1 MPLNKIQF
9 KSGIISDVTPYTN
22 EGGFVDGDKIRFRLG
37 SPEKIGGWVKY
48 STNTYLGTARR
59 LHNWIALDGSDFLGV
74 GTHLKYYIEEG
85 QTFNDIT
92 PIRETTSAGDV
103 TFSATNGST
112 TITVTDA
119 AHGANENDFVTFS
132 GAASL
137 GGTITATILNA
148 EFQITSLISSNA
160 YTITS
165 SVAANSSDTNNGGGV
180 EQLVVRWQHS
190 LQKH

>member
-103 TFSATNGST
+103 TDRFPVISILPVPVISLLLRSKLPPSCGEVSPTMLVLTPINST
-112 TITVTDA
+112 I
-119 AHGANENDFVTFS
+119 
-132 GAASL
+132 SL
-137 GGTITATILNA
+137 PLRI
-148 EFQITSLISSNA
+148 
-160 YTITS
+160 
-165 SVAANSSDTNNGGGV
+165 
-180 EQLVVRWQHS
+180 
-190 LQKH
+190 